1 MYRLVIAEKPSVAM
15 SIAKVLGATARK
27 EGHMEG
33 RGSPVA
39 TSKCQRHLEAPT
51 EPTGEAGWLVSW
63 CIGHLAGLAEP
74 TMFITC
80 LTPSLFLTGPGWT
93 HWAVWRFLSLF
104 SCFSPPYPQLWEAEQ
119 HPSCPAPLER
129 MTRNGLRKQRGIP
142 WGCFI

>member
-51 EPTGEAGWLVSW
+51 EPTGETGDQRQ
-63 CIGHLAGLAEP
+63 H
-74 TMFITC
+74 ITHR
-80 LTPSLFLTGPGWT
+80 PRRHG
-93 HWAVWRFLSLF
+93 
-104 SCFSPPYPQLWEAEQ
+104 
-119 HPSCPAPLER
+119 CPA
-129 MTRNGLRKQRGIP
+129 
-142 WGCFI
+142 